1 MDSAGAG
8 GRWLEFISR
17 SWIATSI
24 RNFAAVAM
32 YPPFNGNKCTPDANS
47 ASRRNRLETIE
58 KARHRRT
65 CWGVEY
71 DARAQ
76 TLAFAS

>member
-24 RNFAAVAM
+24 RNFAAVAI
-32 YPPFNGNKCTPDANS
+32 
-47 ASRRNRLETIE
+47 RLSLHKAVWICQTTVVLDPSFRELIE
-58 KARHRRT
+58 
-65 CWGVEY
+65 
-71 DARAQ
+71 RA
-76 TLAFAS
+76 